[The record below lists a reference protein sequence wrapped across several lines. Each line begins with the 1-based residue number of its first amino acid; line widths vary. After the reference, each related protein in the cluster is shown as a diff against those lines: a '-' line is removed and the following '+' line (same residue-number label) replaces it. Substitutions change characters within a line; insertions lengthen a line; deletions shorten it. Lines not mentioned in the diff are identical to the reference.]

1 MRGKCHLIGL
11 ADGMLGMDMHQTDAD
26 VELVMPPVKGAKVK
40 AIIRLIYNNNDM
52 FDWYCGGWMA

>member
-52 FDWYCGGWMA
+52 FD